1 MLVAVILQSLLIRGK
16 YFSGTEKSTFIFF
29 ISSIVIIIVPGVR
42 NDSFVTRAKQRGKT
56 TSFTMLWGLI
66 KPDSGNIY
74 LDGVDVTDL
83 PMYKRAPLG
92 L

>member
-1 MLVAVILQSLLIRGK
+1 MIVSLLG
-16 YFSGTEKSTFIFF
+16 
-29 ISSIVIIIVPGVR
+29 P
-42 NDSFVTRAKQRGKT
+42 NRAGKT